1 MTCNQEGE
9 ERPPCTLSSVVYESM
24 CKTCNPSFA
33 KKGDLET
40 QESEQPSL
48 YVGETSRSIQER
60 AQEHWGDAR
69 RGDPKSHMVRHQ
81 GLVHPGEPP
90 AFHFKMISSHRS
102 ALSRQVREAVRIRR
116 RGGATQI
123 LNSKCEFNRCHI
135 PRLVVEEEDKDEMVL
150 RQTLEQQERVA
161 ITRELD
167 EDDVQWERRKQRD
180 REQDS

>member
-1 MTCNQEGE
+1 
-9 ERPPCTLSSVVYESM
+9 
-24 CKTCNPSFA
+24 
-33 KKGDLET
+33 
-40 QESEQPSL
+40 
-48 YVGETSRSIQER
+48 
-60 AQEHWGDAR
+60 
-69 RGDPKSHMVRHQ
+69 MVRHQ

-90 AFHFKMISSHRS
+90 AFHFKLVSSHRS

-116 RGGATQI
+116 RGGAGQI

-150 RQTLEQQERVA
+150 RQTLEQHEREA